1 MAVAK
6 RPDLLKDGWLY
17 YTLILLRSYDC
28 HRYHEKEFIM
38 LQYKTY
44 SNAALVV
51 DETSSKAFDLP

>member
-17 YTLILLRSYDC
+17 YTLIFLRSYDC
-28 HRYHEKEFIM
+28 HWYHEKGFIM

-44 SNAALVV
+44 SDTMLFADA
-51 DETSSKAFDLP
+51 TSS